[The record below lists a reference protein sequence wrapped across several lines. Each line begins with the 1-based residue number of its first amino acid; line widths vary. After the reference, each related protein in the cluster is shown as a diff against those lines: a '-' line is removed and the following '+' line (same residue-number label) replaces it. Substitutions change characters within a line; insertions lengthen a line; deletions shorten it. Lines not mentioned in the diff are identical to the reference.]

1 MSPHKVV
8 VTLCNH
14 SSLKCA
20 ECASKARHED
30 SCSCDLGPT
39 RIVVSARIMLAKLK
53 RHGNEHT
60 TPYEI

>member
-1 MSPHKVV
+1 MSPHKV

-14 SSLKCA
+14 SSLKYA

-30 SCSCDLGPT
+30 SVAT
-39 RIVVSARIMLAKLK
+39 LALQGLWYHASYKLK

-60 TPYEI
+60 TPYKI